1 MPDRPVLVVTDEAR
15 LRAEIT
21 DGLPAGFSLRLAE
34 DALDAERVM
43 RTFTPAVV
51 VVDIRTGNAGG
62 FALARDM
69 SHDAR
74 LQTVPILMLLERP
87 QDEWLAR
94 TAGARTIR
102 TRPVSVERLVRDI
115 RDLASSS

>member
-1 MPDRPVLVVTDEAR
+1 MLVVTDEAR
-15 LRAEIT
+15 LRAEIG
-21 DGLPAGFSLRLAE
+21 DGLPAGFSLRLPE
-34 DALDAERVM
+34 DAVDAERVM
-43 RTFTPAVV
+43 QSVTPAVV

-74 LQTVPILMLLERP
+74 LQAIPILMLLERP

-102 TRPVSVERLVRDI
+102 TRPVSIEKLARDI
-115 RDLASSS
+115 RDLASS